1 MFSIKFHEFCV
12 LLLYVIVVF
21 VGAPNFSTQR
31 NAAIINSICEN
42 DGWQHFTDVESV
54 KYDKQTF
61 ELSNITVISDRISS
75 NKKVQAAALF
85 LLCTYANDLK
95 KIFYMVIYYCH
106 ECQRVFIQEKDPYEC
121 TSDLLKI
128 IKKITLLA
136 TVMKES
142 LISLDALYGTPL
154 KSTTDDYILYC
165 YLSNLQKVENTIF
178 REAPSENNPNTCNQI
193 LENIKFIFPNMIEDI
208 NVEIKR
214 KPKNCNFNTEILSA
228 KTKDYKK
235 VFKITNK
242 QKKNFSFEN
251 LNNELDNEIKKIV
264 IEKYYKLG
272 FYFNPEIQMIDV
284 PIPQEVL
291 DNNQMKPPT
300 TTPYLVEIE
309 KKKKTQKGVT
319 ELLNFLEQAKDYDNK
334 STDEKLDPTGLI
346 GESSSQKL
354 NSPESSKPKKK
365 LKI

>member
-1 MFSIKFHEFCV
+1 MFSIKLHEFCV

-21 VGAPNFSTQR
+21 VGAPNVSTQR

-61 ELSNITVISDRISS
+61 EFSHITINSDRFSS

-95 KIFYMVIYYCH
+95 KIFSMVIYYCH
-106 ECQRVFIQEKDPYEC
+106 ECQGVFIQEKDPYEC

-154 KSTTDDYILYC
+154 KSTLDDYILYC
-165 YLSNLQKVENTIF
+165 YLSSLQKVENTIF

-208 NVEIKR
+208 NREIQV
-214 KPKNCNFNTEILSA
+214 KPKICHFKIPSA
-228 KTKDYKK
+228 KTEDYKK
-235 VFKITNK
+235 VYTIKNN
-242 QKKNFSFEN
+242 QKKNFNFEN
-251 LNNELDNEIKKIV
+251 LKKKLDNEIKKIV

-300 TTPYLVEIE
+300 TTPYLVEI
-309 KKKKTQKGVT
+309 G
-319 ELLNFLEQAKDYDNK
+319 NCHIRNIYC
-334 STDEKLDPTGLI
+334 
-346 GESSSQKL
+346 
-354 NSPESSKPKKK
+354 
-365 LKI
+365 

>member
-1 MFSIKFHEFCV
+1 MFSIKLHEVCV
-12 LLLYVIVVF
+12 LLLYVIEVF
-21 VGAPNFSTQR
+21 VKAKNTSTQR
-31 NAAIINSICEN
+31 NATIINSICQN
-42 DGWQHFTDVESV
+42 DGWQHLTDVDNV
-54 KYDKQTF
+54 KYGNQTF
-61 ELSNITVISDRISS
+61 KLNDITAISNRFLS
-75 NKKVQAAALF
+75 NKKVHAAALF
-85 LLCTYANDLK
+85 LLCTYANDLRN
-95 KIFYMVIYYCH
+95 IFYMVIYYSH
-106 ECQRVFIQEKDPYEC
+106 ECQGVFIQEKNRYEC
-121 TSDLLKI
+121 TKDLLNI

-142 LISLDALYGTPL
+142 LISLDALYSTPL
-154 KSTTDDYILYC
+154 KTTTDDYILYC
-165 YLSNLQKVENTIF
+165 YLSSLQKVENTIF

-193 LENIKFIFPNMIEDI
+193 LENIKFIFPNMIKDI
-208 NVEIKR
+208 NVKIQD
-214 KPKNCNFNTEILSA
+214 KPKMCNFKIPSA
-228 KTKDYKK
+228 KTQDYKNVYTIK
-235 VFKITNK
+235 NK
-242 QKKNFSFEN
+242 QKKNFNFEN
-251 LNNELDNEIKKIV
+251 LKKKLDNEIKKIV

-291 DNNQMKPPT
+291 NNNQMKPPT